1 MDILWTAVGIAVI
14 VVFVF
19 YVLAQHW
26 QRLLRQQN
34 WTIRRL
40 FERVQSLE
48 EMADPE
54 WRRRL
59 SDAVPVPLEQVFT
72 LSFRL
77 DDRFWH
83 DAVRA
88 TEDDLKFI
96 REYGSFVGAV
106 KLERWRSH
114 TVATITEVLPDRKA
128 TGWQTRALDFYPDP
142 ANSGDA
148 LSLWEL
154 ALSRPGLSAERPP
167 SLELLLRAEFA
178 RTPRPPHFRGA
189 GPLRQRTCRRGGQ
202 RRCALFS
209 RASGHRR
216 ARRIPQPR
224 SGGLRGQR
232 QRKCRRRRSGRQ
244 RKLLAGVL
252 LPSQRRARHRMAAP
266 PARSDAKIRVGAL
279 EDSGVRRHAARGERI
294 IGSGCAQD
302 DCGRTGRPTH
312 TFSKPRISRTTA
324 NVSCV
329 VRHQ

>member
-88 TEDDLKFI
+88 TEDDLEFI

-114 TVATITEVLPDRKA
+114 AVATITEVLPDRKA

-167 SLELLLRAEFA
+167 SLELLLRANSLE
-178 RTPRPPHFRGA
+178 
-189 GPLRQRTCRRGGQ
+189 
-202 RRCALFS
+202 
-209 RASGHRR
+209 
-216 ARRIPQPR
+216 
-224 SGGLRGQR
+224 LRGHLISAAPDPSGNGHAAAADNGDVLFFR
-232 QRKCRRRRSGRQ
+232 VPLDTAGLAEFRSHDPADSAVNGNGNAAGGE
-244 RKLLAGVL
+244 AGVNGNSWQAFYSHHNEEL
-252 LPSQRRARHRMAAP
+252 GIEWQLRLRDLTRKSEWERW
-266 PARSDAKIRVGAL
+266 KIL
-279 EDSGVRRHAARGERI
+279 ESVAMPLAARE
-294 IGSGCAQD
+294 
-302 DCGRTGRPTH
+302 
-312 TFSKPRISRTTA
+312 
-324 NVSCV
+324 
-329 VRHQ
+329 

>member
-14 VVFVF
+14 VAFVF
-19 YVLAQHW
+19 YVLAQYW

-83 DAVRA
+83 DAVRS

-142 ANSGDA
+142 ARNGDA

-167 SLELLLRAEFA
+167 SLELQLRANSLE
-178 RTPRPPHFRGA
+178 
-189 GPLRQRTCRRGGQ
+189 
-202 RRCALFS
+202 
-209 RASGHRR
+209 
-216 ARRIPQPR
+216 
-224 SGGLRGQR
+224 LRGHLISAAPDPSGNGHAAAADNGDVLFFR
-232 QRKCRRRRSGRQ
+232 VPLDTAGLAEFRSHDPADSAGNGNGNAAGGE
-244 RKLLAGVL
+244 AGVNGNSWQAFYSHHNEEL
-252 LPSQRRARHRMAAP
+252 GIEWQLRLRDLTRKSEWERW
-266 PARSDAKIRVGAL
+266 KIL
-279 EDSGVRRHAARGERI
+279 ESVAMPLAARE
-294 IGSGCAQD
+294 
-302 DCGRTGRPTH
+302 
-312 TFSKPRISRTTA
+312 
-324 NVSCV
+324 
-329 VRHQ
+329 

>member
-14 VVFVF
+14 VAFVF

-40 FERVQSLE
+40 FERIQSLE

-77 DDRFWH
+77 DDRFWR
-83 DAVRA
+83 DAVRS

-96 REYGSFVGAV
+96 REYGSFVGTV

-128 TGWQTRALDFYPDP
+128 TGWQTRSLDFYPGSAPDP
-142 ANSGDA
+142 EMIGDA

-167 SLELLLRAEFA
+167 SLELLLRANSLE
-178 RTPRPPHFRGA
+178 
-189 GPLRQRTCRRGGQ
+189 
-202 RRCALFS
+202 
-209 RASGHRR
+209 
-216 ARRIPQPR
+216 
-224 SGGLRGQR
+224 LRGHLISVAPDPSGNGHAAAADNGAVLFFR
-232 QRKCRRRRSGRQ
+232 VPLDTAGLAEFRSHDPVDSANNGNGNAPGRE
-244 RKLLAGVL
+244 AGVNGNSWQAFYSHHNEEL
-252 LPSQRRARHRMAAP
+252 GIEWQLRLRALTRKSEWERW
-266 PARSDAKIRVGAL
+266 KIL
-279 EDSGVRRHAARGERI
+279 ESVAMPLAARE
-294 IGSGCAQD
+294 
-302 DCGRTGRPTH
+302 
-312 TFSKPRISRTTA
+312 
-324 NVSCV
+324 
-329 VRHQ
+329 

>member
-14 VVFVF
+14 VAFVF

-83 DAVRA
+83 DAVRS

-96 REYGSFVGAV
+96 REHGSFVGAV

-114 TVATITEVLPDRKA
+114 TVATIAEVLPDRKA

-142 ANSGDA
+142 ARNGDA

-154 ALSRPGLSAERPP
+154 ALSRPGMSAERPP
-167 SLELLLRAEFA
+167 SLELLLRANSLE
-178 RTPRPPHFRGA
+178 
-189 GPLRQRTCRRGGQ
+189 
-202 RRCALFS
+202 
-209 RASGHRR
+209 
-216 ARRIPQPR
+216 
-224 SGGLRGQR
+224 LRGHLISAAPDPSGNGHAAAADNGDVLFFR
-232 QRKCRRRRSGRQ
+232 VPLDTAGLAEFRSHDPADSAGNGNGNAAGGE
-244 RKLLAGVL
+244 AGVNGNSWQAFYSHHNEEL
-252 LPSQRRARHRMAAP
+252 GIEWQLRLRDLTRKSEWERW
-266 PARSDAKIRVGAL
+266 KIL
-279 EDSGVRRHAARGERI
+279 ESVAMPLAARE
-294 IGSGCAQD
+294 
-302 DCGRTGRPTH
+302 
-312 TFSKPRISRTTA
+312 
-324 NVSCV
+324 
-329 VRHQ
+329 